1 MTEPINTA
9 KKFAISN
16 AVIRKLKLPKVLLN
30 SQLFANS
37 VYGTYSGYR
46 YSNYFYHRYINKK
59 IVKDAK
65 PLNFKPYEFK
75 KSQFLG
81 FDFEPTIALSIII
94 PAYNVE
100 NFIVPCLDSILS
112 ALNGYEN
119 YEIIVVEDCST
130 DRTRKILLELADDY
144 KNLKLLLNEK
154 NLGLSASRNK
164 GLKNSQG
171 FYVTFVDS
179 DDLLSFGILSE
190 SINLAINKN
199 VDIIEFNFFQF
210 AKDSDIGEYLY
221 SGYIKNAQK
230 QNLEITSDIFKYAKG
245 FAWGKIYKRELF
257 EQVRFPE
264 GIYWEDSIIS
274 NVIFRLAKNYLF
286 FDRVGYLYRS
296 NPNSISNSV
305 VKRNLGYDQLY
316 VIKYCYEMAK
326 QNHLKM
332 DNEFYKRLFLEATV
346 FLNNRTYYLNDSDI
360 LYMFQ
365 ELEKIFDFNELEKIL
380 TPKEILILKSMQDKN
395 VKAWQAIAY

>member
-59 IVKDAK
+59 IAKDAK

>member
-1 MTEPINTA
+1 M
-9 KKFAISN
+9 
-16 AVIRKLKLPKVLLN
+16 
-30 SQLFANS
+30 
-37 VYGTYSGYR
+37 
-46 YSNYFYHRYINKK
+46 
-59 IVKDAK
+59 
-65 PLNFKPYEFK
+65 
-75 KSQFLG
+75 G
-81 FDFEPTIALSIII
+81 FDFEPTIGLSIII

-100 NFIVPCLDSILS
+100 KFIVQCLDSVVN
-112 ALNGYEN
+112 ALAGFQD

-130 DRTRKILLELADDY
+130 DQTHQILEDIQHNY
-144 KNLKLLLNEK
+144 KNLKLLINDK
-154 NLGLSASRNK
+154 NLGLSASRNI
-164 GLKNSQG
+164 GLKNCQG
-171 FYVTFVDS
+171 LYVTFIDS
-179 DDLLSFGILSE
+179 DDMLAYGILSQA
-190 SINLAINKN
+190 IDLAVKKN
-199 VDIIEFNFFQF
+199 IDIVEFNFTQF
-210 AKDSDIGEYLY
+210 FRESDVNKFLSTDY
-221 SGYIKNAQK
+221 SKEG
-230 QNLEITSDIFKYAKG
+230 QNTFLEMTSNIDNYAKG
-245 FAWGKIYKRELF
+245 FAWGKIYHRALF
-257 EQVRFPE
+257 EKVRFPE
-264 GIYWEDSIIS
+264 GIYWEDAIIS

-380 TPKEILILKSMQDKN
+380 TPKEILMLKSIQDKN